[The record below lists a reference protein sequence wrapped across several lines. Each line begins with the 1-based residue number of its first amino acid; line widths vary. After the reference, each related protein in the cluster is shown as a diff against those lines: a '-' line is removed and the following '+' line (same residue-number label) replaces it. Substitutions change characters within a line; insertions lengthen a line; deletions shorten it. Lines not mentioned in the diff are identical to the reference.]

1 MTVTA
6 LYYHL
11 FSPLLAVALASGFQV
26 SPRGVPKLRVVATHS
41 GLNKLRCR
49 VQEPV
54 VEVEDCIIGVP
65 PPSSLIFRPL
75 LMTVPTIAA
84 AAIFASTSVIPSYAD
99 DSFDMSRITTTSCDE
114 VVSIVYPET
123 LSVIG
128 APFSSLDQH
137 IITTANALTL
147 SSSSLQ
153 LSSSTIA
160 NPIGEFEDG
169 SSTGSIENSFG
180 QWFFVIYIVVS
191 LLAGGKEMIS
201 RIQKQM
207 DKNGN

>member
-99 DSFDMSRITTTSCDE
+99 DSFDMSRITTSSYNE
-114 VVSIVYPET
+114 AVSNIHPET
-123 LSVIG
+123 MSVIG
-128 APFSSLDQH
+128 DPYSSLDQH
-137 IITTANALTL
+137 ITTANALTL

-153 LSSSTIA
+153 LSSSTMA